1 MDNKKSVKLG
11 DGVADK
17 IKDNI
22 NENMSE
28 TLTMLSNIA
37 FNYLKDKIKDIP
49 QGIERIL
56 SSDEAQKEI
65 LTLWSNQLCERGII
79 PNGYN
84 GLPDELLIAN
94 FRQEG
99 YLDGLYAGYA
109 LAMMALVDNNAEKE
123 LIISVRDDICPNL
136 IGHHYNDRDEFYKR
150 YKGET
155 YSWIERAKKEITDNE

>member
-1 MDNKKSVKLG
+1 MNNKKMVKLG

-28 TLTMLSNIA
+28 TLIMLSNIA
-37 FNYLKDKIKDIP
+37 FNYLKKKIKDIP
-49 QGIERIL
+49 QGIEKIF
-56 SSDEAQKEI
+56 SSDEVQKEI
-65 LTLWSNQLCERGII
+65 LTLWSNQFCKRGLI
-79 PNGYN
+79 PKGYN
-84 GLPDELLIAN
+84 GLSAELLIAN

-109 LAMMALVDNNAEKE
+109 LAMMALVDNNARKE
-123 LIISVRDDICPNL
+123 LIFSVRDDMRPNL
-136 IGHHYNDRDEFYKR
+136 ISYHYNYRDEFYKR

-155 YSWIERAKKEITDNE
+155 YSWIERTEKEITDNE

>member
-37 FNYLKDKIKDIP
+37 FNYLKEKIKDIP

-65 LTLWSNQLCERGII
+65 LTLWSNQLCERGLI
-79 PNGYN
+79 PKGYN

-109 LAMMALVDNNAEKE
+109 
-123 LIISVRDDICPNL
+123 
-136 IGHHYNDRDEFYKR
+136 G
-150 YKGET
+150 
-155 YSWIERAKKEITDNE
+155 